1 MNEALSRELVI
12 PLSDP
17 RARVRSIAGG
27 KAAALAALA
36 AEGHP
41 VPPGFVVTPGAFDAA
56 EQVSVLSARAQ
67 QELGRALEALAGPV
81 AVRSSGI
88 AEDLAGASFA
98 GQYET
103 VLDVEGVAA
112 VEAAIARCVA
122 SARSERVR
130 EYRQERG
137 IDAAPMA
144 VLVQR
149 MVKARAAGVAF
160 TAHPVTGERGVT
172 VVSAVRGLGEALVS
186 GQADAEEWEI
196 RAEPVRRR
204 FVLPVLSERE
214 AREVGDLARAVEDG
228 VPVDIEWAIEEGE
241 GAGRL
246 CLLQARPM
254 TALPDATTWEP
265 GAPGGYVR
273 NFRLGEW
280 IGAPVTPLFESWI
293 LTDLEE
299 GLHGH
304 FERLTGLVTPRP
316 LHVVVHGWY
325 FYGGMRYELGA
336 GAMLRALPRM
346 LVALFDRRKRAMMFA
361 GNPPLAH
368 LGFDVE
374 LRRWRDELLPALRHT
389 VERAEG
395 AIDAASPAE
404 LVEWVQGIV
413 DETAEQLTSIV
424 GVAGYAA
431 KVELKLLRLLKERA
445 PTFGGSVIDLVAG
458 AEVSPAA
465 HDVEGLDPIFP
476 TLGERGGLPPA
487 PTGAQRARVLARR
500 DEAEALALAA
510 VPDGQRARL
519 RALLAEARRAHAA
532 RLEQTG
538 VFTLGWPVMRRALLR
553 LGEALETQGVIGAA
567 GDVFFVKRAELD
579 RALAGERA
587 SLPIAERRA
596 TWERQR
602 RLAPPLVVGEPT
614 GLLKVIMG
622 ELERLNHPE
631 HAEPDALGGMPGSAG
646 RVTGVAR
653 VVRSVDELD
662 RLRPGEILVA
672 PVTTPAWTLAFGRAS
687 AIVTDTG
694 SVASHASIVARE
706 HGIPAVV
713 GTGDGTARIV
723 DGQRITVDGGRGVV
737 RLSGAA

>member
-1 MNEALSRELVI
+1 M
-12 PLSDP
+12 
-17 RARVRSIAGG
+17 
-27 KAAALAALA
+27 
-36 AEGHP
+36 
-41 VPPGFVVTPGAFDAA
+41 
-56 EQVSVLSARAQ
+56 
-67 QELGRALEALAGPV
+67 
-81 AVRSSGI
+81 
-88 AEDLAGASFA
+88 
-98 GQYET
+98 
-103 VLDVEGVAA
+103 
-112 VEAAIARCVA
+112 
-122 SARSERVR
+122 
-130 EYRQERG
+130 
-137 IDAAPMA
+137 
-144 VLVQR
+144 
-149 MVKARAAGVAF
+149 
-160 TAHPVTGERGVT
+160 
-172 VVSAVRGLGEALVS
+172 
-186 GQADAEEWEI
+186 
-196 RAEPVRRR
+196 
-204 FVLPVLSERE
+204 
-214 AREVGDLARAVEDG
+214 
-228 VPVDIEWAIEEGE
+228 
-241 GAGRL
+241 
-246 CLLQARPM
+246 
-254 TALPDATTWEP
+254 
-265 GAPGGYVR
+265 
-273 NFRLGEW
+273 
-280 IGAPVTPLFESWI
+280 
-293 LTDLEE
+293 
-299 GLHGH
+299 
-304 FERLTGLVTPRP
+304 
-316 LHVVVHGWY
+316 
-325 FYGGMRYELGA
+325 
-336 GAMLRALPRM
+336 
-346 LVALFDRRKRAMMFA
+346 
-361 GNPPLAH
+361 
-368 LGFDVE
+368 
-374 LRRWRDELLPALRHT
+374 
-389 VERAEG
+389 
-395 AIDAASPAE
+395 
-404 LVEWVQGIV
+404 

-713 GTGDGTARIV
+713 GTGDGTRAHRRWSA
-723 DGQRITVDGGRGVV
+723 DHRR
-737 RLSGAA
+737 RR